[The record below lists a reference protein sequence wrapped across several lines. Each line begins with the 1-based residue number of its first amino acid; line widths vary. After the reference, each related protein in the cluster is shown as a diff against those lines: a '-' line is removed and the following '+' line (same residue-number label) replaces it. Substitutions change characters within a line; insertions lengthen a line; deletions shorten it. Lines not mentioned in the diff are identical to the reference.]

1 MTSISNSSAPLRV
14 FVSYAHDDRDFKKQ
28 FDKNLTVLREQGKIS
43 FWSDGEI
50 IPGSHWNQSITDAMM
65 HADIIIFLVSTSFLA
80 SDFIRNKEVPLAMER
95 VRAGTAIL
103 VPVILKET
111 PGWEDEDW
119 QICQVLPHE
128 VRPVEDW
135 PSIERG
141 FAEVEKGLR
150 KLIKSQATK
159 LPPGPVGGP
168 PPPSSPPIQVQP
180 LISGRTL
187 TIIGILGLMVGISVL
202 WRSAPPASTVS
213 APAIPLIPPSTR
225 LLTLTGEEA
234 MPGTKIDAVLHTFPD
249 RGLSMTMRV
258 LFANNGDPIE
268 GPLDLEWSLPASLA
282 PSSTV
287 GKSERILDGKDG
299 FSWRHI
305 VPFWDGKIGIPKDA
319 ASASHGYFLATI
331 SCPLLDKKEMPLD
344 LSSPVR
350 LRLVEHDSGVAVLDS
365 TFSLVL
371 KKEKEPTSPRI
382 EVTSK
387 DFHWLSG
394 PILNAKVG
402 SAMLDLPLSLHVQG
416 LQYQRK
422 GVLGSASVT
431 SIWLSPDALRPSSL
445 HSSGVPSIDSPPWAR
460 QAGLPWLHGW
470 SWSYGGDGDDQGP
483 ESKFVAAS
491 LSESYLTER
500 LPPTIQPGYYRL
512 KLVQIINENWQSFVD
527 GKTDTPLLTDQDMEV
542 YVAPPESIKPRPAL
556 NTVKI
561 QPASDAS
568 WPSAK
573 AIAFEDSDV
582 LTAGKFG
589 VFTPLTIENIGTKEI
604 PVDRLAAFFYIGPP
618 MQEAGGASAD
628 PSYRALRTDESA
640 EEWFTHVSGPWN
652 ALSPTPGLSLAP
664 GATTTL
670 QTCFMLGKSGGLP
683 NAQSPNQVFR
693 VGIKL
698 FISDDASMA
707 DGEQVYS
714 GHCYLHTEWHQHL
727 DRATFDQFLNQ
738 AGAP

>member
-249 RGLSMTMRV
+249 RGLSMALRV

-416 LQYQRK
+416 LQYQRT
-422 GVLGSASVT
+422 GVSGSQVVT
-431 SIWLSPDALRPSSL
+431 SVWLMPEALRPSHEAL
-445 HSSGVPSIDSPPWAR
+445 KGLPPIDSPSWAR
-460 QAGLPWLHGW
+460 PAGLRWLHHW
-470 SWSYGGDGDDQGP
+470 SWTYGSDGDDP
-483 ESKFVAAS
+483 APKDTFVAAS
-491 LSESYLTER
+491 LDESYLAKR
-500 LPPTIQPGYYRL
+500 PPSVEPGYYRL
-512 KLVQIINENWQSFVD
+512 KLVQISNENWQSFVD
-527 GKTDTPLLTDQDMEV
+527 GKAGTPLLTDQDMEV
-542 YVAPPESIKPRPAL
+542 LVAPPESIKPRPAL

-561 QPASDAS
+561 QAASVDS
-568 WPSAK
+568 WPAVK
-573 AIAFEDSDV
+573 AIAFEDSELVDE
-582 LTAGKFG
+582 GKFWI
-589 VFTPLTIENIGTKEI
+589 FMPLSIKNTGTTDI
-604 PVDRLAAFFYIGPP
+604 PMNRFAAYLYF
-618 MQEAGGASAD
+618 GAPLQVAD
-628 PSYRALRTDESA
+628 EGIAAKWCRALRPDESA
-640 EEWFTHVSGPWN
+640 EQWFTHVTGPWSG
-652 ALSPTPGLSLAP
+652 LSPTADLVLAP
-664 GATTTL
+664 GKTTTIKV
-670 QTCFMLGKSGGLP
+670 FFSLGTSDGLP
-683 NAQSPNQVFR
+683 NAQSPNQTFPI
-693 VGIKL
+693 GIKFFL
-698 FISDDASMA
+698 GDDASFT
-707 DGEQVYS
+707 DGEQLFS
-714 GHCYLHTEWHQHL
+714 GHLSLQTEWRQHL
-727 DRATFDQFLNQ
+727 DQATFDQFLNQ